1 MKTDIASDAIQRIE
15 INSTHKPIAVPSSKA
30 VDVKLSKTIVCGELD
45 GTFQGTLNGVVFQGQ
60 IQGSGEPLEET
71 DGIRTCKDTLSKST
85 KNLGLLNMALSLLE
99 GKLNASLLENTTAST
114 SYAKQTNEEMLKQ
127 ELFETKT
134 ILKEKERDIKSMVK
148 EKERGIKSK
157 MKDRDKKIK
166 DLEEKIKHMQNVMQN
181 GQPASWQP
189 SSSTNQPT
197 HAKKV
202 HIRPSNTLP
211 SIENDDENDSDRD
224 EDLSNSPIFGPFL
237 SSNEIDNEHDNELDL
252 EAQPNQGRTF
262 LNIIKDKIYRNLLKK
277 LKVGA
282 RFQTFDD
289 AEMALFIKFTI
300 CNGIFY
306 KNNNHR
312 NGIHKSKARFTV
324 TKSYSC
330 CQCDVI
336 IANLQYCNS
345 HGQVQIKKMNVDHD
359 CTMDDMIKRQKRLIL
374 SKIKQ
379 GAKRGYNTSRLSD
392 GEFET
397 MLAKEFKDVESKY
410 QSFGSD
416 VQLLKRYSMLTNNVF
431 HQKIVSH
438 ILHLVGL
445 HKSHMFLE
453 STNESNQHLVAKLEK
468 DLALS
473 TIIEILGFNGDRRI
487 IDTINS
493 LVGFQAIDQDRLI
506 ESLKKTMSRTIR
518 TKTIYHDSFSDVDIV
533 STAIALHKVG
543 CIMVGFNGNKMAFE
557 NGWFA
562 SSGADL
568 TESLERN
575 HALRESVSDD
585 VQNQEC
591 ATFGERGVPIPL
603 SDDEPFEVE
612 PINCDHELDDDLEA
626 ESSLK
631 KINDDDLKAELI
643 DCRIEILNSKN
654 EIDTSI
660 LNSVYAVE
668 KDKMVYYLSSL
679 EEENFTVPPE
689 LTSAMDEFLENK
701 KDDETSVDMVYF
713 QNILCEELNLEKSIR
728 VLVLDGMC
736 VKIKDAQSE
745 DKFSTLLVMNCK
757 YGNNRTVPWAFALC
771 GNEYAQSWTNFL
783 TTFKSAN
790 PWFVESIAIKN
801 WSCIT
806 DGENGMRLA
815 MRLVFP
821 EVTNTTCTFHLEQN
835 VLKCTSPKYRRAASK
850 WLNTAIHSQHSSVR
864 EEAVAKLKAS
874 FATDERT
881 NKNSTFH
888 LISTMAQIS
897 RPLLND
903 TANVTMDVFTSNQV
917 EVFNSRIKSFGGTNK
932 INIILNL
939 LALQQLGEEL
949 TVYELSDPNAKS
961 KVSMTTLGIVHVNVA
976 IYLSS
981 MFEVNGQDG
990 IYLVNSKKVSYT
1002 DEELLSFIAR
1012 CHAPLKRSKK
1022 SYVPFRKEYFKS
1034 LMNSAGVIIK
1044 IHGDDVSCS
1053 QCRGEVRE
1061 FTYCPHV
1068 LAVLS
1073 KINNWEFENDLE
1085 SCITKWK
1092 ENKGTSKSDIK
1103 IFSYQNLAP
1112 LLEGRFPMYIHPS
1125 VICDLS
1131 VEKICHRYK
1140 IDDVYSIKQDIT
1152 SIKKSLLP
1160 PEAIKVTKST
1170 KATRA
1175 TPTSSNM
1182 DDLTNTSLESEFVE
1196 GQHLEGS
1203 DFGKN
1208 KPPTKTKKRKR
1219 KQGRTV
1225 GGLRQCKRVNR

>member
-99 GKLNASLLENTTAST
+99 GKLDSSLPTNTTASI
-114 SYAKQTNEEMLKQ
+114 SYVKQTNEE
-127 ELFETKT
+127 
-134 ILKEKERDIKSMVK
+134 ILKEQLLEKGKEMKAIVK
-148 EKERGIKSK
+148 EKDLKIRH
-157 MKDRDKKIK
+157 RDKKIK
-166 DLEEKIKHMQNVMQN
+166 DLEEKIKHVQSMMQNH
-181 GQPASWQP
+181 QPTTCES
-189 SSSTNQPT
+189 SSSTNQPA

-202 HIRPSNTLP
+202 HIRPSKTLP
-211 SIENDDENDSDRD
+211 NIESDDENDSDD
-224 EDLSNSPIFGPFL
+224 VNPPGSPVSTPLL
-237 SSNEIDNEHDNELDL
+237 SSNEIDDDDDNESDL
-252 EAQPNQGRTF
+252 EAQPNPGRTF

-330 CQCDVI
+330 CQCDVV
-336 IANLQYCNS
+336 IANVQYCNS
-345 HGQVQIKKMNVDHD
+345 HGQVQIRKMNVDHD

-518 TKTIYHDSFSDVDIV
+518 TTTIYHDSFSDVDIV

-562 SSGADL
+562 SSGADM

-575 HALRESVSDD
+575 HALRESVIDD

-591 ATFGERGVPIPL
+591 VTFGERGVPIPL
-603 SDDEPFEVE
+603 PDDEPFEVE
-612 PINCDHELDDDLEA
+612 PINCDHELDD
-626 ESSLK
+626 
-631 KINDDDLKAELI
+631 
-643 DCRIEILNSKN
+643 
-654 EIDTSI
+654 
-660 LNSVYAVE
+660 
-668 KDKMVYYLSSL
+668 
-679 EEENFTVPPE
+679 
-689 LTSAMDEFLENK
+689 
-701 KDDETSVDMVYF
+701 
-713 QNILCEELNLEKSIR
+713 
-728 VLVLDGMC
+728 
-736 VKIKDAQSE
+736 
-745 DKFSTLLVMNCK
+745 
-757 YGNNRTVPWAFALC
+757 
-771 GNEYAQSWTNFL
+771 
-783 TTFKSAN
+783 
-790 PWFVESIAIKN
+790 
-801 WSCIT
+801 
-806 DGENGMRLA
+806 
-815 MRLVFP
+815 
-821 EVTNTTCTFHLEQN
+821 
-835 VLKCTSPKYRRAASK
+835 
-850 WLNTAIHSQHSSVR
+850 
-864 EEAVAKLKAS
+864 
-874 FATDERT
+874 
-881 NKNSTFH
+881 
-888 LISTMAQIS
+888 
-897 RPLLND
+897 
-903 TANVTMDVFTSNQV
+903 
-917 EVFNSRIKSFGGTNK
+917 
-932 INIILNL
+932 
-939 LALQQLGEEL
+939 
-949 TVYELSDPNAKS
+949 
-961 KVSMTTLGIVHVNVA
+961 
-976 IYLSS
+976 
-981 MFEVNGQDG
+981 
-990 IYLVNSKKVSYT
+990 
-1002 DEELLSFIAR
+1002 
-1012 CHAPLKRSKK
+1012 
-1022 SYVPFRKEYFKS
+1022 
-1034 LMNSAGVIIK
+1034 
-1044 IHGDDVSCS
+1044 
-1053 QCRGEVRE
+1053 
-1061 FTYCPHV
+1061 
-1068 LAVLS
+1068 
-1073 KINNWEFENDLE
+1073 
-1085 SCITKWK
+1085 
-1092 ENKGTSKSDIK
+1092 
-1103 IFSYQNLAP
+1103 
-1112 LLEGRFPMYIHPS
+1112 
-1125 VICDLS
+1125 
-1131 VEKICHRYK
+1131 
-1140 IDDVYSIKQDIT
+1140 
-1152 SIKKSLLP
+1152 
-1160 PEAIKVTKST
+1160 
-1170 KATRA
+1170 
-1175 TPTSSNM
+1175 
-1182 DDLTNTSLESEFVE
+1182 
-1196 GQHLEGS
+1196 
-1203 DFGKN
+1203 
-1208 KPPTKTKKRKR
+1208 
-1219 KQGRTV
+1219 
-1225 GGLRQCKRVNR
+1225 

>member
-1 MKTDIASDAIQRIE
+1 
-15 INSTHKPIAVPSSKA
+15 
-30 VDVKLSKTIVCGELD
+30 
-45 GTFQGTLNGVVFQGQ
+45 
-60 IQGSGEPLEET
+60 
-71 DGIRTCKDTLSKST
+71 
-85 KNLGLLNMALSLLE
+85 
-99 GKLNASLLENTTAST
+99 
-114 SYAKQTNEEMLKQ
+114 
-127 ELFETKT
+127 
-134 ILKEKERDIKSMVK
+134 
-148 EKERGIKSK
+148 
-157 MKDRDKKIK
+157 
-166 DLEEKIKHMQNVMQN
+166 
-181 GQPASWQP
+181 
-189 SSSTNQPT
+189 
-197 HAKKV
+197 
-202 HIRPSNTLP
+202 
-211 SIENDDENDSDRD
+211 
-224 EDLSNSPIFGPFL
+224 
-237 SSNEIDNEHDNELDL
+237 
-252 EAQPNQGRTF
+252 
-262 LNIIKDKIYRNLLKK
+262 
-277 LKVGA
+277 
-282 RFQTFDD
+282 
-289 AEMALFIKFTI
+289 
-300 CNGIFY
+300 
-306 KNNNHR
+306 
-312 NGIHKSKARFTV
+312 
-324 TKSYSC
+324 
-330 CQCDVI
+330 
-336 IANLQYCNS
+336 
-345 HGQVQIKKMNVDHD
+345 
-359 CTMDDMIKRQKRLIL
+359 MDDLIKRQKKLIV

-379 GAKRGYNTSRLSD
+379 GAKRRYNTSRLTD
-392 GEFET
+392 GKFET
-397 MLAKEFKDVESKY
+397 MLAKEFKDVDSKY
-410 QSFGSD
+410 QSFGSH

-431 HQKIVSH
+431 HQKIVPH
-438 ILHLVGL
+438 ISHLVGL
-445 HKSHMFLE
+445 HKSHMFFK
-453 STNESNQHLVAKLEK
+453 STSKRNQHLAAKLER
-468 DLALS
+468 DLALD
-473 TIIEILGFNGDRRI
+473 TIIEILGFKGDRSI
-487 IDTINS
+487 IDNINT
-493 LVGFQAIDQDRLI
+493 LVGFEAIDQDRLI
-506 ESLKKTMSRTIR
+506 ESLKKTISRRIL
-518 TKTIYHDSFSDVDIV
+518 TKRIYHGSFSDLDIV

-557 NGWFA
+557 NGWLA

-568 TESLERN
+568 TESLERY
-575 HALRESVSDD
+575 HALRENVSDD
-585 VQNQEC
+585 VQNQEYV
-591 ATFGERGVPIPL
+591 TFGERGVPVPL
-603 SDDEPFEVE
+603 PDDEPFEVE
-612 PINCDHELDDDLEA
+612 PINCDHEIDDDLA
-626 ESSLK
+626 TESTLK

-643 DCRIEILNSKN
+643 NSRIEILNSEN
-654 EIDTSI
+654 EIDSNI
-660 LNSVYAVE
+660 LKSNYAVN
-668 KDKMVYYLSSL
+668 KDKMAYYLSSL
-679 EEENFTVPPE
+679 EEGNFPVPPE
-689 LTSAMDEFLENK
+689 LTSAMNKFLENK